1 MIVRPAKE
9 RDRLEL
15 VELGRVLTAEKKPHL
30 TYDPQKVGRAIS
42 RYLAGDNSMW
52 LVCEDG
58 RDLIGFI
65 VAFKMDY
72 LAHAGF
78 FIEQGIFYVRP
89 DNRGTRAAA
98 SLFAEFNRW
107 ADSQHPEE
115 VFAGT
120 STDLSFKAVARW
132 MRLFGF
138 ELVGP
143 SMRRQVNG

>member
-1 MIVRPAKE
+1 MIVRAAKE
-9 RDRLEL
+9 RDRAEL
-15 VELGRVLTAEKKPHL
+15 IALGRMLTDEKKPHL
-30 TYDPQKVGRAIS
+30 KYDAEKVGKGLS
-42 RYLAGDNSMW
+42 RFLAGDNSLW
-52 LVCEDG
+52 LVCEG
-58 RDLIGFI
+58 EQEIVGFLI
-65 VAFKMDY
+65 AFKMNY

-78 FIEQGIFYVRP
+78 FIIQEIFYVRP

-107 ADSQHPEE
+107 ADRQHPEE

-120 STDLSFKAVARW
+120 STGLNSKAVARW

-143 SMRRQVNG
+143 SMRRLIG